1 MVTVA
6 QTEPIQSKEPGIYFP
21 GHRQEAGL
29 EVELRLELVSIWAA
43 STTGK
48 GLACY
53 VTVLALERFLQNQH
67 VNAEGSRDSSSLHQG
82 L

>member
-43 STTGK
+43 STTGE
-48 GLACY
+48 GLTC
-53 VTVLALERFLQNQH
+53 
-67 VNAEGSRDSSSLHQG
+67 
-82 L
+82 